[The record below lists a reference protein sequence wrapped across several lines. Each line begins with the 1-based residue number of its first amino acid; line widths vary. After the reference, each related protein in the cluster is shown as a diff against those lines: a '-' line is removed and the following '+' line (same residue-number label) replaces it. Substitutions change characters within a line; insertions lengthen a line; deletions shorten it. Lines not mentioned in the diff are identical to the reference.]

1 MGITTI
7 DIIAFDLN
15 QRLKLGILAITN
27 IDKIALN
34 CTLILSAT

>member
-15 QRLKLGILAITN
+15 QRLKLGILAITT
-27 IDKIALN
+27 IDKTAFNCAL
-34 CTLILSAT
+34 I